1 MDKFLHIDLRVYIF
15 ILPLL
20 LFMSYTASGQE
31 VSGTVTDS
39 ETLETLPGVNIL
51 VKGTATGTSTN
62 TDGEYQLNVPSLSD
76 TLIFSFVGYQTQE
89 VPISGRTEIDVQM
102 ISQALAGE
110 ELVVVGYGSQ
120 RKVDLTGSVS
130 IANVDELKKSSSTSI
145 AGALQ
150 GQAAGV
156 SVQSSGAP
164 GETPEVRIRGVGTFS
179 DNDPLYIVDGV
190 PVENIKDFNA
200 EDIESM
206 QVLKDGAAAAVYGS
220 RAANGVVIITTKDG
234 RSGNVQIDYNG
245 SVGTANLYQRWD
257 VMGREDFQELQNES
271 VANRQL
277 GSGLA
282 PANDPSSSLF
292 VDNIDTDWQEASLK
306 RGFMTEHNLNISG
319 GNETS
324 TYSISGG
331 LQSQEGTMKGNA
343 PAYDRY
349 NVRIKSNHQFGKLTV
364 GENLFI
370 SRSEQWL
377 QESRHEVSLINNM
390 LKSPPIIPVF
400 DDSRLGGYGGAD
412 ANVERAITLNVVGTN
427 EMLEHPQEVNR
438 VLANLWGE
446 YEILDNLVFR
456 TNLSYDSR
464 VSLDRFFIPTYD
476 MGFFFTE
483 TVGTLDETRGEFTQ
497 TLFENTL
504 TYQTT
509 IGDHNLNLL
518 AGYTE
523 ERGSFDQVHG
533 HAEGYSRPFFK
544 TIDAGNS
551 GKTTTGF
558 ETMNT
563 LRSLLGRVQY
573 NYDDRYL
580 MTATVRRDGSSR
592 FGEDNRFGIFPSA
605 SVGWRIS
612 NESFFDIEW
621 VDELKVR
628 ASYGELGRQDIGN
641 FATAAFINTF
651 ADYSFN
657 DQVAD
662 GAIQV
667 ELANENIKWETS
679 ITRGA
684 GIDATF
690 YDNRFDITLDYYDNE
705 SSDILLGVPIPGS
718 LGASNNPVVNAAS
731 IANKGWE
738 LDLNY
743 RNSTGDLDYSIGGN
757 ISTVNNEVLSLG
769 NGEPIFAPGS
779 LTDVGGEVG
788 QLYGY
793 VADGIF
799 QNWDEVYDHAF
810 QNQDDLQ
817 RRNDVAAANFTA
829 PGDIRFKDLNGD
841 GIITPED
848 DRAYLGSAIPDFTY
862 GFTTSMGYK
871 EWDVSLFFQ
880 GNYGNK
886 IYNQQ
891 RAVLENMADYNN
903 RTTRMMNR
911 WTPNNMHNDI
921 EFPRAIFE
929 DPNGN
934 GRASQRWVEDG
945 SFLRLQNLTIGYSLP
960 ADLLNRVGIASLR
973 VYAQGQNLFTVTGY
987 SGLDPMLGDDGD
999 EVDNDG
1005 LFSRGFDA
1013 GGWPHPRI
1021 FQAGIELSL

>member
-1 MDKFLHIDLRVYIF
+1 MDNFLHKKVKLF
-15 ILPLL
+15 LL
-20 LFMSYTASGQE
+20 TVPMLFFLAFSASGQQ
-31 VSGTVTDS
+31 VSGTVVDG
-39 ETLETLPGVNIL
+39 ETSETLPGVNIL

-62 TDGEYQLNVPSLSD
+62 AEGAYQVNVTSMSD
-76 TLIFSFVGYQTQE
+76 TLIFSFVGYETRE
-89 VPISGRTEIDVQM
+89 VPINGRNQIDVQLM
-102 ISQALAGE
+102 PQALSGE
-110 ELVVVGYGSQ
+110 ELVVVGYGTQ

-130 IANVDELKKSSSTSI
+130 IADADELKKSSQTSI

-164 GETPEVRIRGVGTFS
+164 GETPEVRIRGVGSFGS
-179 DNDPLYIVDGV
+179 NEPLYIVDGV

-200 EDIESM
+200 EDIESI
-206 QVLKDGAAAAVYGS
+206 QVLKDAASAAVYGT
-220 RAANGVVIITTKDG
+220 RAANGVVIISTKDG
-234 RSGNVQIDYNG
+234 RSGDVQIDYNG
-245 SVGTANLYQRWD
+245 SVGVSNIYQRLD
-257 VMGREDFQELQNES
+257 VMEREDFQMLQNES
-271 VANRQL
+271 LNNRNIP
-277 GSGLA
+277 LA
-282 PANDPSSSLF
+282 PGNDPNSPQF
-292 VDNIDTDWQEASLK
+292 IDDINTDWQDAALEP
-306 RGFMTEHNLNISG
+306 GFMTEHNLTISG

-331 LQSQEGTMKGNA
+331 LQNQEGHMVGHA

-349 NVRIKSNHQFGKLTV
+349 NARIKSNHQFGKLTV
-364 GENLFI
+364 GENLFLTH
-370 SRSEQWL
+370 SKQWW

-390 LKSPPIIPVF
+390 LKSPPIIPVR
-400 DDSRLGGYGGAD
+400 DEDRLGGYGGAD
-412 ANVERAITLNVVGTN
+412 ANIEKAITLNVIGTN
-427 EMLEHPQEVNR
+427 KMLEHPVETNR
-438 VLANLWGE
+438 ILANLWGE
-446 YEILDNLVFR
+446 YEIIDGLVFR

-464 VSLDRFFIPTYD
+464 TTLDRFFIPTYD

-483 TVGTLDETRGEFTQ
+483 QVGMLDETRGELTQ
-497 TLFENTL
+497 TLIENTL

-509 IGDHNLNLL
+509 IGRHDFNLL

-523 ERGSFDQVHG
+523 ERGYYDQVHG

-544 TIDAGNS
+544 TIDAGNT

-558 ETMNT
+558 QTLNT
-563 LRSLLGRVQY
+563 LRSFLGRVQY
-573 NYDDRYL
+573 NFDDRYL

-592 FGEDNRFGIFPSA
+592 FGDGNRYGVFPSA

-612 NESFFDIEW
+612 NESFFNVSWID
-621 VDELKVR
+621 DLKLR
-628 ASYGELGRQDIGN
+628 ASYGELGRQNIGN

-651 ADYSFN
+651 ANYNFN

-679 ITRGA
+679 VTRGI
-684 GIDATF
+684 GLDATLF
-690 YDNRFDITLDYYDNE
+690 ENRLDVTVDYYNNE

-718 LGASNNPVVNAAS
+718 LGASNNPTVNAAS
-731 IANKGWE
+731 ISNKGWE
-738 LDLNY
+738 FDVSYRNNMGDLNY
-743 RNSTGDLDYSIGGN
+743 TISGN
-757 ISTVNNEVLSLG
+757 LGTVNNEVLSLG
-769 NGEPIFAPGS
+769 NGEPIFGAAS
-779 LTDVGGEVG
+779 LTEVG
-788 QLYGY
+788 SEVGELYGY

-799 QNWDEVYDHAF
+799 QNWDEVYSHAQ
-810 QNQDDLQ
+810 QNQDDLE

-841 GIITPED
+841 GIINAD
-848 DRAYLGSAIPDFTY
+848 GDRRHLGSAIPDFTY
-862 GFTTSMGYK
+862 GFNLSLNYQG
-871 EWDVSLFFQ
+871 WDLSAFFQ

-891 RAVLENMADYNN
+891 RVVMENMADYNN
-903 RTTRMMNR
+903 RTQRMINR
-911 WTPNNMHNDI
+911 WTSDNQHNNI
-921 EFPRAIFE
+921 ELPRAIFE
-929 DPNGN
+929 DPNN
-934 GRASQRWVEDG
+934 NNRASQRYVEDG
-945 SFLRLQNLTIGYSLP
+945 SFMRLQNLTVGYSLP
-960 ADLLNRVGIASLR
+960 SDLLSRVGVSSLR
-973 VYAQGQNLFTVTGY
+973 IFAQGQNLFTLTGY